1 MLISKNGLN
10 LIKKFE
16 GFSSKPYLCPANV
29 PTIGYGNTFYED
41 GTKVTLQDNPITE
54 ERANELLE
62 FIANK
67 NFGRFVNITVK
78 VPLNQNQFDA
88 LVSFAYN
95 LGNGSLQQS
104 TLLKKLNDSDYIGA
118 SEEFLKWNK
127 SGGKVLSGLTKRRSA
142 EQELFLSEVI

>member
-54 ERANELLE
+54 ERASELLE

-67 NFGRFVNITVK
+67 NFGRFVNVTVK
-78 VPLNQNQFDA
+78 VPINQNQFDA

-104 TLLKKLNDSDYIGA
+104 TLLKKINDSDYIGA